1 MLLKAFFAFML
12 AIGALAPIAQDS
24 AQLQNEPIPQCLP
37 CKD

>member
-1 MLLKAFFAFML
+1 MIFKTLLAFML

-24 AQLQNEPIPQCLP
+24 AQLQNEPIPHCFP